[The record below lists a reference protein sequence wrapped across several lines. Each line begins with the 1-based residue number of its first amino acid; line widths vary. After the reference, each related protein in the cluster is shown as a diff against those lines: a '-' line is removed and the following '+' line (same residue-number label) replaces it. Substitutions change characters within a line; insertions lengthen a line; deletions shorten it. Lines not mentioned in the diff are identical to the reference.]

1 MCWKNCCSQWRVW
14 FRPIV
19 ITVYILFVIIIVP
32 TLIVNSGNC
41 TLNHGHKM
49 GKTAGCI
56 FPLDAVVEIAWK
68 KYQTSTDCDTRI
80 HSNRNFSARWIHTQR
95 SVDLNWWL
103 ICADRNTNV
112 GVAHQST
119 HHPFY
124 ETRSAETNY
133 TRPMDG
139 SHLCQQCGMWCCPF
153 RKNRVDPIVSF
164 CSGSDFCFR
173 NIRSTLMVCARYTKR
188 MSSTISWSICST
200 TWYSCRSSF
209 MVQSNRT
216 TISLLFLFSRIC
228 KWI

>member
-1 MCWKNCCSQWRVW
+1 MLGESVWSASTNEKNGEDKKPTNSGKTSDTIKENMCKIMCWKNCCSQWRVW

-139 SHLCQQCGMWCCPF
+139 SHLCQQCGM
-153 RKNRVDPIVSF
+153 
-164 CSGSDFCFR
+164 
-173 NIRSTLMVCARYTKR
+173 
-188 MSSTISWSICST
+188 
-200 TWYSCRSSF
+200 
-209 MVQSNRT
+209 
-216 TISLLFLFSRIC
+216 
-228 KWI
+228 